1 MKIIINN
8 DVYVQIKDL
17 KHLSYFYK
25 NRKYI
30 EEYIH
35 YINNQKTENEFIKI
49 NDDKKKREI
58 IECEDILNIMEYKN
72 YHFLTLQK
80 LLSSQS
86 ISNIYFE
93 NKSSNK
99 KIEELKEII
108 RLKQGNLDYTIPLI
122 PDYRIEEENQILNL
136 KLYSTIYDLHFI
148 IKPIQGQINTNN
160 IDTFIRYVFTKH
172 NISKD
177 YKYIIKDNEIIVTIT
192 KQKSKR
198 LTKKR

>member
-1 MKIIINN
+1 MKIIIKN
-8 DVYVQIKDL
+8 DVYIQIKDL

-25 NRKYI
+25 NKNYI

-35 YINNQKTENEFIKI
+35 YINNQKTDNEFIKI
-49 NDDKKKREI
+49 NNEKKKREI

-72 YHFLTLQK
+72 FNYLTLQK

-86 ISNIYFE
+86 ISNIYHE

-122 PDYRIEEENQILNL
+122 PDHRIEEENQVLNL
-136 KLYSTIYDLHFI
+136 KLYSTIYDSHFI
-148 IKPIQGQINTNN
+148 IKPIQGQIDTNN
-160 IDTFIRYVFTKH
+160 LDTFIRFIFTKY
-172 NISKD
+172 NILKE
-177 YKYIIKDNEIIVTIT
+177 YKYIIEENEVIVSIY
-192 KQKSKR
+192 KPQKKK
-198 LTKKR
+198 TNKKR